1 MKTICRTATAAFFLL
16 VLCTFDQSAGAQTR
30 PYKVEET
37 RLGPW
42 EPSPEPS
49 PPEQSVAQIIPPR
62 REGASWVISD
72 DDLHVASVGRQGGKS
87 SVFID
92 GVPGAKYDAVEFLNF
107 APGGRTLAYAAR
119 KEGKWFVV
127 LDGKETPAY
136 GVPQPLFLISPD
148 GKRAAYIAK
157 DGEKTYMVV
166 DGKPFGQYDPGAG
179 PALFS
184 PDSAHFAYSAW
195 NGKNA
200 FVVLD
205 GKQGREYGAAE
216 DRDTA
221 EIDNLKF
228 SPDGNHLAYTVS
240 HSTRTKCFVVLDGT
254 AGPGYGYISY
264 LAFSPDSKHLAY
276 CTGSAGSDKECFA
289 VLDGKPGP
297 EFDGAA
303 DPVFSPDGE
312 HFAYKA
318 AKGEKSF
325 IVLDGRPGLEYDHVN
340 YIFLTPS
347 GSYDMSRWDE
357 VKGGFEYVMQ
367 HKPCFPLFSP
377 DGKTAAY
384 WGTNGEQHIDT
395 VNRFAVING
404 QPRRASLLSPDG
416 KRAAFVDHKDGK
428 YFVVVDGRPS
438 PAYDDENANLAP
450 AFSPDSEHFAYAIW
464 KGSKAIMV
472 IDGQEGPEFDR
483 IEYIY
488 PVFSPDGQRS
498 VYAAS
503 NGKKDYLV
511 FDGSR
516 IVKID
521 GFPFCMLFSADGKHV
536 AYELRGS
543 GDWVVVD
550 GQPGPKYD
558 AIFTSPRFRPD
569 GALEYIAEKDH
580 WFYRVKALPSH

>member
-1 MKTICRTATAAFFLL
+1 MKAICRMATAAVLLL
-16 VLCTFDQSAGAQTR
+16 VSCTSDQSTGAQTR
-30 PYKVEET
+30 PYKLEET

-42 EPSPEPS
+42 K
-49 PPEQSVAQIIPPR
+49 PPPQEASESVPQQIPPR
-62 REGASWVISD
+62 REGTSWVISD
-72 DDLHVASVGRQGGKS
+72 DELHIASVGREGGKFR
-87 SVFID
+87 VFID
-92 GVPGAKYDAVEFLNF
+92 GVPGPDYDAVRFMNF
-107 APGGRTLAYAAR
+107 ARGGNIPAYAAR
-119 KEGKWFVV
+119 KGGKWFVV

-136 GVPQPLFLISPD
+136 GEPQPLFLISPD

-195 NGKNA
+195 NGKKV

-205 GKQGREYGAAE
+205 GKQGQEYGASEAW
-216 DRDTA
+216 DTPM
-221 EIDNLKF
+221 IDDLTF
-228 SPDGNHLAYTVS
+228 SPDGNRLAYTVS

-276 CTGSAGSDKECFA
+276 CTGSAGSDKKCFA

-318 AKGEKSF
+318 TKGGKSF
-325 IVLDGRPGLEYDHVN
+325 IVLDGQPGPEYDHVN
-340 YIFLTPS
+340 YIFFTS
-347 GSYDMSRWDE
+347 DGAYDMSRRDD
-357 VKGGFEYVMQ
+357 VKGGFKYAMED
-367 HKPCFPLFSP
+367 KPCFPLFSP

-384 WGTNGEQHIDT
+384 WGTNGENDPESA
-395 VNRFAVING
+395 NRFAVVNG

-416 KRAAFVDHKDGK
+416 KRSAFVDHKDGK

-438 PAYDDENANLAP
+438 PAYDDENANPFP
-450 AFSPDSEHFAYAIW
+450 AFSPDSGHFAYMIW
-464 KGSKAIMV
+464 KGNKAIMV

-483 IEYIY
+483 IEYTR
-488 PVFSPDGQRS
+488 PLFSPDGQRS

-503 NGKKDYLV
+503 NGKKEYLV
-511 FDGSR
+511 FGGSR
-516 IVKID
+516 IVRID
-521 GFPFCMLFSADGKHV
+521 GFPWCMLFSADSKHI
-536 AYELRGS
+536 AYELQGS
-543 GDWVVVD
+543 RDWVVVD
-550 GQPGPKYD
+550 GQPGPKYG

-569 GALEYIAEKDH
+569 GALEYVAEKDH
-580 WFYRVKALPSH
+580 WFYRVKQLPSH